1 MRILLVN
8 PPVYDFACYDY
19 WLKPLGILYIADYL
33 RKNGHEVHLF
43 DFMDRHSPYLDI
55 IHKDRKYSTGK
66 YRREDADT
74 PDVLIGVN
82 RPYYRYG
89 VSSAAFEEYL
99 SQGFDAVLST
109 SVMTYWYPGVKEV
122 IDSVRKILPNAVMLI
137 GGLYARLLPEHAK
150 ALGAD
155 DVFTGETEGMRAFLM
170 KNGIDTKTEFD
181 YESFVPAFDLY
192 ENNKSAAIM
201 TQTGCP
207 YRCTYCAV
215 PGLYNGVR
223 FFSHD
228 YVIDV
233 LDRLAALGIEDI
245 MLYDDALLYKR
256 KEHFLPLMKRIS
268 EQQYK
273 FRLHLSNGLHVR
285 YIDSEVVDAIKS
297 VNIGRIALSAE
308 TVSEELL
315 KSTGSK
321 AELEHIDSAID
332 MFIEA
337 GFERR
342 DIYVYLISGI
352 PGMTIKDIERAAD
365 FVHNKGVRVLMN
377 EFSPVPGT
385 VIYEQYKN
393 RIEDPLQTGKSA
405 FTTLFIFTPEEMQG
419 VKSLIKKYNRE
430 LG

>member
-33 RKNGHEVHLF
+33 RKNGHEVRLF

-74 PDVLIGVN
+74 PDVLKDVN

-89 VSSAAFEEYL
+89 VSKAAFEEYL

-109 SVMTYWYPGVKEV
+109 SVMTYWYQGVKEV
-122 IDSVRKILPNAVMLI
+122 IDSVRKILPEAGMLI
-137 GGLYARLLPEHAK
+137 GGVYARLLPEHAK
-150 ALGAD
+150 TLGAD
-155 DVFTGETEGMRAFLM
+155 DVFTGEIEGMRAFLM
-170 KNGIDTKTEFD
+170 KNGIETKSEFD
-181 YESFVPAFDLY
+181 YEAYIPAFDLY
-192 ENNKSAAIM
+192 ENNRSAAIM

-215 PGLYNGVR
+215 PNLYKGVR
-223 FFSHD
+223 FFRHE
-228 YVIDV
+228 YIIGV
-233 LDRLAALGIEDI
+233 LDSLDKLGIEDI

-268 EQQYK
+268 EQHYR

-285 YIDSEVVDAIKS
+285 YIDNEVVDAIKS
-297 VNIGRIALSAE
+297 VNAGRIALSAE

-321 AELEHIDSAID
+321 AELEHIDRAID
-332 MFIEA
+332 MFVEA

-419 VKSLIKKYNRE
+419 VKNLIKKYNRE